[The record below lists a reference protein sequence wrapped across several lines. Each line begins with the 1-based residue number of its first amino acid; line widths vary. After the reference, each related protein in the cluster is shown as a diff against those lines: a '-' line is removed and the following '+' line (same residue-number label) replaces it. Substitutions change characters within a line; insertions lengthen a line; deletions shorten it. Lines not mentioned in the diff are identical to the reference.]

1 MIACLSNR
9 LLALSVA
16 GVYVYVV
23 DPGASPRFRIA
34 GPGCD
39 YARADRRSEFEHF
52 ILYEVINRCEI
63 KKFDSNST
71 GVSPNHNS
79 PYIVA
84 TEVIPVGNP

>member
-39 YARADRRSEFEHF
+39 YARADRRSELEHF
-52 ILYEVINRCEI
+52 ILYEVINRCGI
-63 KKFDSNST
+63 KNLTLVQPKLGPT
-71 GVSPNHNS
+71 MMCR
-79 PYIVA
+79 
-84 TEVIPVGNP
+84 T